1 MRVTTHPGCESAV
14 PILPSGAELT
24 SGREAAVG
32 GQRHVRLREH
42 QVRPPHRDLGILL
55 AGPFSHSQHPVL
67 SFLSSFCLSGFP
79 SPGSPLPPGS
89 AAKPRRDAVALAAG
103 PCVIPAAFWYPPALL
118 GCRRVFYYVPAALS
132 EPLLWKTLPSASRC
146 LRAGSP
152 ECSAAAPTHT
162 SGANLPAKTK
172 PGPSAPGIVR

>member
-24 SGREAAVG
+24 SGREAAAG
-32 GQRHVRLREH
+32 GQCHVRLREQLLGLH

-67 SFLSSFCLSGFP
+67 SFLTSFCLSGFP
-79 SPGSPLPPGS
+79 SAGSLLPPGS

-103 PCVIPAAFWYPPALL
+103 PCLIPAAFWYPPARL
-118 GCRRVFYYVPAALS
+118 GCSRVFYYVPAALS
-132 EPLLWKTLPSASRC
+132 KPLLWKTLPSASR
-146 LRAGSP
+146 
-152 ECSAAAPTHT
+152 
-162 SGANLPAKTK
+162 
-172 PGPSAPGIVR
+172 